1 MKSILRPMFLIA
13 TVAIVGGAALVAQT
27 ARTPGGEMAA
37 AANAM
42 LNSLTPEQ
50 KQKASFAYDDPHR
63 TAWFFTPQQ
72 NAQRQ
77 PTRKGLRIEELSA
90 EQRTAVLG
98 LLKAGLSSTGYDQ
111 ATTIMSLESVLHS
124 LEKNGRNVRNPN
136 WYFVSV
142 FGTPSTTGQW
152 GWRFE
157 GHHMSINF
165 TLDKGQVVTATPTLF
180 GANPAEIRS
189 GPMKGKRTLPAIE
202 DHAKAL
208 IASLSPEQKKIAQQ
222 PKQLT
227 EIKENSA
234 TADVGQPV
242 GLSAAKLNAD
252 QLAILWKLLE
262 AYAGRLEK
270 SVANRELAAVKKA
283 GIENVTFAYHIA
295 ESAPGKPY
303 TYRVQGPTFVV
314 EFLNVQKDAAG
325 NPANHIHSAWR
336 RLPIDFGLTAA
347 QVGK

>member
-1 MKSILRPMFLIA
+1 MKRVLRPVFLIA
-13 TVAIVGGAALVAQT
+13 TVVVVGGAALVAQT
-27 ARTPGGEMAA
+27 TRTPGSEMAA

-42 LNSLTPEQ
+42 LNSLTPEL

-72 NAQRQ
+72 DAMRQ
-77 PTRKGLRIEELSA
+77 PTRKGVRMEELSA
-90 EQRTAVLG
+90 EQRTAVLA
-98 LLKAGLSSTGYDQ
+98 LLKAGLSASGYDQ
-111 ATTIMSLESVLHS
+111 ATTIMSLESVLNT

-136 WYFVSV
+136 WYFVSI

-189 GPMKGKRTLPAIE
+189 GPMQGKRTLSAIE
-202 DHAKAL
+202 DHAKKL
-208 IASLSPEQKKIAQQ
+208 IASLSPQQKKKALQ
-222 PKQLT
+222 PKQLP
-227 EIKENSA
+227 EIQENSP
-234 TADVGQPV
+234 TADVGPAV
-242 GLSAAKLNAD
+242 GLPAAQLQAD
-252 QLAILWKLLE
+252 QQAILWKLLE

-270 SVANRELAAVKKA
+270 SVAQNELAAVKKA
-283 GIENVTFAYHIA
+283 GFEKVTFAYHIA

-336 RLPIDFGLTAA
+336 RLPIDFGLSVAA
-347 QVGK
+347 GTK